1 MGKADEIPVY
11 FKVPSYYAVNDI
23 RVKSLMIKTSGNEKM
38 QVTTM
43 SVVFADD
50 RKLPS
55 YLILNHKTVPNEQLP
70 KVIIVRHQPKS

>member
-11 FKVPSYYAVNDI
+11 FKMPSYYTVNDI

-55 YLILNHKTVPNEQLP
+55 YLILNHKTVPNEQLL
-70 KVIIVRHQPKS
+70 KVIIVRHQPES